1 MSPLH
6 LLTCSPSHL
15 ITLPHIATYRYDPCH
30 MNQFTH
36 LHVHSH
42 YTLLGGTASV
52 FDLANRA
59 AAEGMTALAL
69 TDTAVLIGVVQ
80 FQQACAKAGIQPIM
94 GMTLPVAAP
103 EGEMNLT
110 PDVAGRLVLLATGP
124 TGYQS
129 LCRLSSAMQSSPAR
143 EHLLRQGIPWGWLKE
158 NSAGLIALD
167 GGRMGWMER
176 YVRAGNRQAAVRFAS
191 RLGGLFGELGG
202 LSLEL
207 HNPADEAVAREL
219 VAIGERFGL
228 TAVAVHPI
236 YCLEPADTPRLR
248 LLAAID
254 HNCPL
259 AGVPDAALPAF
270 GETTVALH
278 WQSPDQIAAQYAA
291 FSEAVA
297 RTADIA
303 RQCATSC
310 LPDGRPIW
318 PKLELPEGQTA
329 EEALGQQAEAGLKNR
344 NPLSVIR
351 EPSDNGLRITDYE
364 SRLQH
369 ELTAIIAKGFAP
381 LFLLVADITRF
392 ARETGVPVNTRG
404 SVANSLV
411 AYCLGITQV
420 DPVEHDLLFERFL
433 NPARANLPDIDLDF
447 CSRRRDEVLHYI
459 RETYGAERVAL
470 VATVS
475 TMQPKSAARETAK
488 AYGYAEADIKR
499 LTAVLPD
506 HWHPDPRRRNASNVE
521 EIAAQLADGRDREI
535 LRAAYALVG
544 QPHHLSVHPGGVVI
558 TPGPL
563 TDYVPVQLA
572 PKGFLTTQFDFRDAE
587 TIGLPKMDLLGI
599 RALTV
604 LADAADLIRQYH
616 DPTFDLAAIDLH
628 DADTAVTLTTAQ
640 TIGVFQCESTGAQRT
655 LRQLQA
661 KSVRDLAVANAF
673 FKPGP
678 ALGGMAQSFIR
689 RYRGQEAVSYLHSA
703 LEPILRVSQGV
714 LLFQEQIL
722 RIATEVAGLTWA
734 EADRLRKG
742 MSKFQARE
750 MEAIRA
756 RFVRGCQEVSR
767 LTAVQAETLWG
778 QVEPFAGYGFNQ
790 GHATAYAD
798 VSYRSAYLKTHYPAA
813 FLCARLADHGGFH
826 HPAIYIAEAQR
837 LGIPV
842 HPPHVNVSGRGF
854 MMSEIGRLGDGEIA
868 PSPNLSVSQSPS
880 LWMGLGQIR
889 DLRHS
894 AIEAIVAARPY
905 HNLRDL
911 LHKVPLQHK
920 EITHLIQCGALDGLA
935 DSRAA
940 LLAEAAEI
948 ERAGNVGQMTFG
960 FGVGT
965 AVPPESLAQRL
976 EWETRLLGWPVSAN
990 PIALVKDHDA
1000 AEAAAWADD
1009 VPLRF
1014 VHRLRGQRTTV
1025 AGVRLPG
1032 WTGGRGFYVGD
1043 GDDFIVIKPVRGLTQ
1058 KVERWQP
1065 LRFTGIWR
1073 EDEWSDGWFEAEQ
1086 IVPVESS
1093 T

>member
-1 MSPLH
+1 MFVGLRVIFH
-6 LLTCSPSHL
+6 TK
-15 ITLPHIATYRYDPCH
+15 TLKHQDTKALKNYPT
-30 MNQFTH
+30 MNPFTH

-59 AAEGMTALAL
+59 AAEGMGALAL
-69 TDTAVLIGVVQ
+69 TDTAVLIGAVQ
-80 FQQACAKAGIQPIM
+80 FQQACAKVGIQPII

-103 EGEMNLT
+103 DGEMNLT

-124 TGYQS
+124 GGYQS
-129 LCRLSSAMQSSPAR
+129 LCRLSSAVQSSPAR

-158 NSAGLIALD
+158 NSDGLIALD
-167 GGRMGWMER
+167 GGRMGWTER
-176 YVRAGNRQAAVRFAS
+176 YLRAGNRQAAVRFAS
-191 RLGGLFGELGG
+191 RLGGLFGEVGY

-207 HNPADEAVAREL
+207 HGVEDMPVAREM
-219 VAIGERFGL
+219 VTIGERFGL

-236 YCLEPADTPRLR
+236 YCLEVADAPRLR

-259 AGVPDAALPAF
+259 ADVPDEALPAF
-270 GETTVALH
+270 GETAVTLH
-278 WQSPDQIAAQYAA
+278 WQSPDQITAQYAA
-291 FSEAVA
+291 FPEAVA

-303 RQCATSC
+303 RQCATPC

-329 EEALGQQAEAGLKNR
+329 EDALTQQAQAGLQKRLPITDNR
-344 NPLSVIR
+344 LP
-351 EPSDNGLRITDYE
+351 ITDYQ
-364 SRLQH
+364 SRLHH

-475 TMQPKSAARETAK
+475 TLQPKSAARETAK
-488 AYGYAEADIKR
+488 AYGYAEVDIKR

-506 HWHPDPRRRNASNVE
+506 HWHPDPRRRDVSNVE
-521 EIAAQLADGRDREI
+521 EIVAKVASAQLADGRDRDI
-535 LRAAYALVG
+535 LRAAYALIG

-563 TDYVPVQLA
+563 TDFVPVQMA

-587 TIGLPKMDLLGI
+587 TMGLPKMDLLGI

-604 LADAADLIRQYH
+604 LADAAELIRQHY
-616 DPTFDLAAIDLH
+616 DPTFDLATIDLA
-628 DADTAVTLTTAQ
+628 DADTAVTLTAAQ

-678 ALGGMAQSFIR
+678 ALGGMAQAFVR
-689 RYRGQEAVSYLHSA
+689 RYRGQEAVSYLHPA

-742 MSKFQARE
+742 MSKFQAQE

-756 RFVRGCQEVSR
+756 RFVGGCQERSG
-767 LTAVQAETLWG
+767 LTAGQAETLWG
-778 QVEPFAGYGFNQ
+778 QIEPFAGYGFNQ

-798 VSYRSAYLKTHYPAA
+798 VSYRSAYLKTHFPAA

-842 HPPHVNVSGRGF
+842 HPPHVNVCGRGF
-854 MMSEIGRLGDGEIA
+854 TLAGGDLTGFLKPVRSDA
-868 PSPNLSVSQSPS
+868 FH
-880 LWMGLGQIR
+880 LWMGLGQVR
-889 DLRHS
+889 DLRQS
-894 AIEAIVAARPY
+894 AIEGIVAARPY
-905 HNLRDL
+905 RNLRDL
-911 LHKVPLQHK
+911 LRKVPLQNK

-935 DSRAA
+935 ESRAA

-948 ERAGNVGQMTFG
+948 ERAGSAGQLAFG
-960 FGVGT
+960 FGVST
-965 AVPPESLAQRL
+965 AVTPESLAQRL
-976 EWETRLLGWPVSAN
+976 EWETWLLGWPVSAN
-990 PIALVKDHDA
+990 PIALVK
-1000 AEAAAWADD
+1000 EMTADD

-1014 VHRLRGQRTTV
+1014 VHRLRGQRTTI

-1043 GDDFIVIKPVRGLTQ
+1043 GDDFVVVRPLRGVNQ
-1058 KVERWQP
+1058 KVERWRP
-1065 LRFTGIWR
+1065 LRFSGVWR
-1073 EDEWSDGWFEAEQ
+1073 EDEWGDGWFEAEQ
-1086 IVPVESS
+1086 IVPVVPG
-1093 T
+1093 TGQDHMG

>member
-1 MSPLH
+1 
-6 LLTCSPSHL
+6 
-15 ITLPHIATYRYDPCH
+15 
-30 MNQFTH
+30 MNSFTH

-59 AAEGMTALAL
+59 AAEGMRALAL
-69 TDTAVLIGVVQ
+69 TDTAVLMGVVQ
-80 FQQACAKAGIQPIM
+80 FQQACAQAGIQPLI
-94 GMTLPVAAP
+94 GMTLPIAAP
-103 EGEMNLT
+103 EAEMNLT

-129 LCRLSSAMQSSPAR
+129 LCRLSSAVQSSQAR
-143 EHLLRQGIPWGWLKE
+143 AQLLRQGIPWGWLKE
-158 NSAGLIALD
+158 NCAGLIALD
-167 GGRMGWMER
+167 GGRMGWTER
-176 YVRAGNRQAAVRFAS
+176 YLRAGNRQAAARFAS
-191 RLGGLFGELGG
+191 RLGGLFGEMGY

-207 HNPADEAVAREL
+207 HTPADTAVAREL

-236 YCLEPADTPRLR
+236 YCLQPADAPRLR

-259 AGVPDAALPAF
+259 ADVPDEVLPAF
-270 GETTVALH
+270 GDTAVSLH
-278 WQSPDQIAAQYAA
+278 WQSADQITATYAA
-291 FSEAVA
+291 FPEAVA
-297 RTADIA
+297 RTADIT
-303 RQCATSC
+303 RQCATPC

-329 EEALGQQAEAGLKNR
+329 EAALAQQAEAGLKNR

-351 EPSDNGLRITDYE
+351 NPTVHGLRLTDYE
-364 SRLQH
+364 SRLKH
-369 ELTAIIAKGFAP
+369 ELTAIIQKGFAP

-392 ARETGVPVNTRG
+392 ARAAGVPVNTRG

-420 DPVEHDLLFERFL
+420 DPVAHDLLFERFL

-475 TMQPKSAARETAK
+475 TLQPKSAARETAK
-488 AYGYAEADIKR
+488 AYGYVETDIKR

-506 HWHPDPRRRNASNVE
+506 HWHPDPRRRDVSNVE

-535 LRAAYALVG
+535 LRAAYALIG

-563 TDYVPVQLA
+563 TDFVPVQMA

-587 TIGLPKMDLLGI
+587 TVGLPKMDLLGI

-604 LADAADLIRQYH
+604 LADAAELVRHYH
-616 DPTFDLAAIDLH
+616 DPAFDLAAIDLE
-628 DADTAVTLTTAQ
+628 DAGTAVTLTTAQ

-678 ALGGMAQSFIR
+678 ALGGMAQAFVR
-689 RYRGQEAVSYLHSA
+689 RYRGQEAVSYLHPT

-742 MSKFQARE
+742 MSKFQAKE
-750 MEAIRA
+750 MAAIRA
-756 RFVRGCQEVSR
+756 RFVQGCQEVSG

-854 MMSEIGRLGDGEIA
+854 TLAGGDLTGFQKPVRSGE
-868 PSPNLSVSQSPS
+868 LH

-889 DLRHS
+889 DLRQS

-911 LHKVPLQHK
+911 LHKVPLQNK
-920 EITHLIQCGALDGLA
+920 EIAHLIQCGALDGLA
-935 DSRAA
+935 ESRDA

-948 ERAGNVGQMTFG
+948 ERAGNVGQMAFG

-990 PIALVKDHDA
+990 PIALVK
-1000 AEAAAWADD
+1000 EQTADD

-1014 VHRLRGQRTTV
+1014 VHRLRGQRTTI

-1043 GDDFIVIKPVRGLTQ
+1043 GDDFVVVKPVRGLTQ
-1058 KVERWQP
+1058 KVERWRP
-1065 LRFTGIWR
+1065 LRLTGIWR
-1073 EDEWSDGWFEAEQ
+1073 EDEWGDGWFEVEQ
-1086 IVPVESS
+1086 IEVLRDSES
-1093 T
+1093 

>member
-1 MSPLH
+1 M
-6 LLTCSPSHL
+6 
-15 ITLPHIATYRYDPCH
+15 YDPRT
-30 MNQFTH
+30 MNSFTH

-59 AAEGMTALAL
+59 AVEGMGALAL
-69 TDTAVLIGVVQ
+69 TDTVVLMGAVQ
-80 FQQACAKAGIQPIM
+80 FQQACTQAGIQPLI

-103 EGEMNLT
+103 DGEMNLT

-124 TGYQS
+124 AGYQS
-129 LCRLSSAMQSSPAR
+129 LCRLSSTVQSSPAR
-143 EHLLRQGIPWGWLKE
+143 VQLLRQGVPWSWLKE
-158 NSAGLIALD
+158 NSDGLVALD
-167 GGRMGWMER
+167 GGRMGWTER

-191 RLGGLFGELGG
+191 RLGGLFGEMGY

-207 HNPADEAVAREL
+207 HSAADTAVAREL

-236 YCLEPADTPRLR
+236 YCLQPADAPRLR

-259 AGVPDAALPAF
+259 ADVPDEVLPAF
-270 GETTVALH
+270 GDTAVSLH
-278 WQSPDQIAAQYAA
+278 WQSPEQIAATYAN
-291 FSEAVA
+291 FPEAVTH
-297 RTADIA
+297 TADIA
-303 RQCATSC
+303 RRCATPC

-318 PKLELPEGQTA
+318 PKLELPAGQTA
-329 EEALGQQAEAGLKNR
+329 EEALAEQAKSGLERR
-344 NPLSVIR
+344 NPSTDAPPITHHA
-351 EPSDNGLRITDYE
+351 SRITDYE
-364 SRLQH
+364 SRLKH

-392 ARETGVPVNTRG
+392 ARQTGVPVNTRG

-459 RETYGAERVAL
+459 RATYGAERVAL
-470 VATVS
+470 VATIS
-475 TMQPKSAARETAK
+475 TMQPKSAVRETAK
-488 AYGYAEADIKR
+488 AYGYDEAGIKR
-499 LTAVLPD
+499 LTAVIPQG
-506 HWHPDPRRRNASNVE
+506 WHPDPRRRE
-521 EIAAQLADGRDREI
+521 ELSLDEIVAQLADGRDREI
-535 LRAAYALVG
+535 LRAAYELVG

-572 PKGFLTTQFDFRDAE
+572 PKGFLTTQFDFRDTE

-604 LADAADLIRQYH
+604 LADTAELVRHYH
-616 DPTFDLAAIDLH
+616 DPAFDLATIPPE
-628 DADTAVTLTTAQ
+628 DAATSVTLTTAQ

-661 KSVRDLAVANAF
+661 KNVRDLAVANAF

-689 RYRGQEAVSYLHSA
+689 RYRGQEAVSYLHPA
-703 LEPILRVSQGV
+703 LAPILRVSQGV

-750 MEAIRA
+750 MEAMRA
-756 RFVRGCQEVSR
+756 RFVRGCQEVSG

-813 FLCARLADHGGFH
+813 FLCARLTDHGGFH

-854 MMSEIGRLGDGEIA
+854 TLAGGDLTGFQKPVRSGE
-868 PSPNLSVSQSPS
+868 LH

-889 DLRHS
+889 DLRQS
-894 AIEAIVAARPY
+894 TIEGIVAARPY

-911 LHKVPLQHK
+911 LHKIPLQHK

-948 ERAGNVGQMTFG
+948 ERAGNVGQMAFG

-965 AVPPESLAQRL
+965 AVTPESLAQRL

-990 PIALVKDHDA
+990 PIALVKDQT
-1000 AEAAAWADD
+1000 ADD
-1009 VPLRF
+1009 VPLQL
-1014 VHRLRGQRTTV
+1014 VHRLRGQRTTI

-1043 GDDFIVIKPVRGLTQ
+1043 GDDFIVVKPVRGLTQ

-1065 LRFTGIWR
+1065 LRFSGVWR
-1073 EDEWSDGWFEAEQ
+1073 EDEWGDGWFEAEQ
-1086 IVPVESS
+1086 VVPLVPG
-1093 T
+1093 TGQNHVG